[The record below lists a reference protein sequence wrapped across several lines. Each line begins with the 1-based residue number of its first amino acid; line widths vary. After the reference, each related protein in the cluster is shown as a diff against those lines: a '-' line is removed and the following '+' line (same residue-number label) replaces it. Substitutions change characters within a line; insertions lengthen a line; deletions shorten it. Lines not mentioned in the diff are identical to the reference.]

1 MNPIKL
7 SVRNNIAKIAL
18 SVALPLAV
26 CAPLSAATNGTS
38 ATYALKIG
46 VVDFR
51 KAVEES
57 KLGKQEQEM
66 LENMKKQVES
76 ILKEKGEEFQKL
88 SGKLQ
93 DEDFRDSQKPEALQ
107 KMEQQYQQL
116 GQELQQAQGQ
126 YYQAMQQQNFR
137 IIQRLADIVSK
148 ASERVAEAKKLDL
161 VLNDDNAFFS
171 APSLDVTKDVV
182 AEMDRLA
189 EEELKEAA
197 KNGAQPKLDL
207 KK

>member
-1 MNPIKL
+1 MNPIKPTIKK
-7 SVRNNIAKIAL
+7 NIAK
-18 SVALPLAV
+18 VALALALPFAAS
-26 CAPLSAATNGTS
+26 APLSAAPVAGNS
-38 ATYALKIG
+38 ISLKVG
-46 VVDFR
+46 VVNFR

-93 DEDFRDSQKPEALQ
+93 DEDFRESQKPDALQ

-126 YYQAMQQQNFR
+126 YYQAMQQQNMR
-137 IIQRLADIVSK
+137 IIQRLAEVVSK
-148 ASERVAEAKKLDL
+148 ASERVADTRKLDL

-171 APSLDVTKDVV
+171 APGLDITKDVV
-182 AEMDRLA
+182 AEMDLLA
-189 EEELKEAA
+189 EDELKDAA
-197 KNGAQPKLDL
+197 KNAKPLNLDM